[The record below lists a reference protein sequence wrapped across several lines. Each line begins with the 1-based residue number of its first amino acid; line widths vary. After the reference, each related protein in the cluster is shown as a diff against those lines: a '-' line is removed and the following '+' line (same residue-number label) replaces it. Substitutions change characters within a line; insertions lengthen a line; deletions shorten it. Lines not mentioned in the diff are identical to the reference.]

1 MHIISILKTL
11 WLLLVFLTRSLSQS
25 HHYNS
30 KLKIFCGTFVINIL
44 QLQLLTNKY
53 FTKNSSL
60 LDMGTK

>member
-1 MHIISILKTL
+1 MVIIS
-11 WLLLVFLTRSLSQS
+11 VFNKKLITITSLQS
-25 HHYNS
+25 S